1 MQLGSGVAVAGSYI
15 SDRTPS
21 LGTSVCHGCSPKK
34 QKKKKRYSWRGNA
47 LVEMYQCDGIKRGVF
62 RNPGECERGVL
73 QTEEELANPSQ
84 MYGLVGVGQRPFRQ
98 RDQQKQEH
106 TERLG
111 GQEVRT
117 AYARPCASP
126 KDLKLHL
133 GGVVRLTL
141 GLYEDE
147 LGEGGI

>member
-1 MQLGSGVAVAGSYI
+1 M
-15 SDRTPS
+15 
-21 LGTSVCHGCSPKK
+21 
-34 QKKKKRYSWRGNA
+34 
-47 LVEMYQCDGIKRGVF
+47 VEMYQCDGIKRGVF

-117 AYARPCASP
+117 VYARPCASP